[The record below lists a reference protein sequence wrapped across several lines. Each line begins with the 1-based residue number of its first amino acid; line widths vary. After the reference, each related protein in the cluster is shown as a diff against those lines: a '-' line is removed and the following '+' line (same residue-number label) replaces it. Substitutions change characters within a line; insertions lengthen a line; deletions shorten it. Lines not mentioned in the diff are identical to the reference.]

1 MTFIITAV
9 SKHFAI
15 QIADTLLTKPDGTFH
30 SDNLVKTTIVPCRNA
45 KIAISYMALSTRC
58 RRLEL
63 AHPPHA
69 LAYPHLDSLAERLR
83 HHGGQIPRAPRPA
96 ARIAAPARAKARGER
111 RPAKAD
117 RLAFPRLFA
126 GGLQFVRAQM
136 IPFSRWRHG
145 P

>member
-30 SDNLVKTTIVPCRNA
+30 SDNLVKTTIAPCRNA
-45 KIAISYMALSTRC
+45 KIAISYSGVVDEMPSPRACS
-58 RRLEL
+58 
-63 AHPPHA
+63 PPRA